1 MATKSDIEKAWD
13 KAQVIRGL
21 NPNVWRRD
29 PYGNKIRKGSYGTH
43 GEYGWEVDH
52 KKPISEGGSDS
63 PRNLQAVHWKENRRK
78 GSQYPYRRK

>member
-78 GSQYPYRRK
+78 GSQYPYRGK

>member
-63 PRNLQAVHWKENRRK
+63 PRNPQALHWKENWRK
-78 GSQYPYRRK
+78 GSQYPYRGK